1 MNSNIP
7 LDEYLDFQKY
17 WLVLK
22 RRWIPAT
29 AVFVTIVGS
38 SLAYSLSLDKI
49 YEAEAQLLIKVD
61 RTPKLTG
68 LDDSSGEIEGL
79 SADSDPLTTEAQL
92 VSSRPLVNQLI
103 KELDLRNDNGKLID
117 YKGIQD
123 SLKAKPIMGTDLLE
137 VTYTDTDPEFAA
149 LVVNK
154 AIELYQKDHTLNN
167 RSETASARAFIDRQ
181 LPEVE
186 ATVKEAEANLRNF
199 KNRNRIANLEQETT
213 ANINSLST
221 IADRIDEVEAEL
233 EGINAR
239 YARLNNQLNMTWQEA
254 SAVSPLSQSL
264 PVQRVLEQLQEV
276 KVGLAQKQNYL
287 SDNAPQI
294 ITLKEEEAKLNALLD
309 QQIASTLGSE
319 QQKLI
324 ERVNIL
330 SLGELKQD
338 QIAEFADLGLQKEGL
353 DRELATLENTYNS
366 YKQKSDTLPA
376 LEEQQRELERR
387 LEAAQSTYQ
396 TLLDKLQ
403 ETRITEQQ
411 NVGNVRV
418 VNDAVVPEEEIGPSK
433 KVIVAGGGI
442 VGGFLAV
449 ATAFLLDIRDRTVKN
464 VREIRSMLSYPFAGI
479 VPDLNKLDKQ
489 LLLPERSTD
498 LPEIAANNISVPCI
512 REAYHNIQLNLE
524 LLDEETPNKVIV
536 VTSSSSAEGK
546 SSVSANLAVA
556 QAQCGKKVLL
566 LDADLR
572 RPTQHKL
579 WNIPNE
585 IGLADVLQQDTV
597 WFDNLHHVIPNLDLM
612 TSGTVA
618 KNPISLLNSL
628 LMKELLTSSSSYYDC
643 IIIDTP
649 PLVGLAD
656 SKILSKLADGLLF
669 VVRPKV
675 ANYGS
680 VVAASE
686 ILAHKDFKVLGV
698 VANSVNIDKDSYE
711 YGYYYADRKYLGSAS

>member
-1 MNSNIP
+1 
-7 LDEYLDFQKY
+7 
-17 WLVLK
+17 
-22 RRWIPAT
+22 
-29 AVFVTIVGS
+29 
-38 SLAYSLSLDKI
+38 
-49 YEAEAQLLIKVD
+49 
-61 RTPKLTG
+61 
-68 LDDSSGEIEGL
+68 
-79 SADSDPLTTEAQL
+79 
-92 VSSRPLVNQLI
+92 
-103 KELDLRNDNGKLID
+103 
-117 YKGIQD
+117 
-123 SLKAKPIMGTDLLE
+123 MGTDLLE

-154 AIELYQKDHTLNN
+154 AIELYQKDRTLNN

-199 KNRNRIANLEQETT
+199 KNRHRIANLEQETT

-221 IADRIDEVEAEL
+221 VADRMDEVEAEL

-254 SAVSPLSQSL
+254 SAVSALSQSMA
-264 PVQRVLEQLQEV
+264 VQRVLEQLQEV
-276 KVGLAQKQNYL
+276 KVVLAQKQNYL
-287 SDNAPQI
+287 SDNAPQVI
-294 ITLKEEEAKLNALLD
+294 SLKEEEAKLSALLD

-324 ERVNIL
+324 AKVNIF
-330 SLGELKQD
+330 SLGELKQA

-366 YKQKSDTLPA
+366 YKQKSDALPG

-403 ETRITEQQ
+403 ETRIAEEQ
-411 NVGNVRV
+411 NLGNVRV

-464 VREIRSMLSYPFAGI
+464 VREIKIMLPYPFAGI

-489 LLLPERSTD
+489 LLLPERSTN
-498 LPEIAANNISVPCI
+498 LPEIAANNISIPCI
-512 REAYHNIQLNLE
+512 REAYHNIQLSLE
-524 LLDEETPNKVIV
+524 LLDEETSNKVIV

-566 LDADLR
+566 LDGDLR

-579 WNIPNE
+579 WNVPNE

-628 LMKELLTSSSSYYDC
+628 LMRELLASSSSYYDC

-680 VVAASE
+680 VVAAGE
-686 ILAHKDFKVLGV
+686 ILAKDFNVLGV

-711 YGYYYADRKYLGSAS
+711 YGYYYADRKYLSSAS

>member
-61 RTPKLTG
+61 RSAKLTG
-68 LDDSSGEIEGL
+68 LDDGSGEIEGL
-79 SADSDPLTTEAQL
+79 TADSNPLTTEAQL

-103 KELDLRNDNGKLID
+103 KELDLRDDNGKLID
-117 YKGIQD
+117 YKSIQD
-123 SLKAKPIMGTDLLE
+123 SLKATPIMGTDLLE
-137 VTYTDTDPEFAA
+137 ITYTDTDPEFAA

-154 AIELYQKDHTLNN
+154 AIELYQKDRTLDN
-167 RSETASARAFIDRQ
+167 RSETASARTFIDRQ

-239 YARLNNQLNMTWQEA
+239 YSRLNNQLNMTWQEA

-264 PVQRVLEQLQEV
+264 AVQRVLEQLQEV
-276 KVGLAQKQNYL
+276 KVALAQKQNYL

-319 QQKLI
+319 QQRLI

-353 DRELATLENTYNS
+353 DRELATLKNTYNS
-366 YKQKSDTLPA
+366 YKQKSDTLPR

-403 ETRITEQQ
+403 ETRISEQQ

-464 VREIRSMLSYPFAGI
+464 VREIKSMLPYPFAGI

-498 LPEIAANNISVPCI
+498 LPEIAANNISIPCI

-524 LLDEETPNKVIV
+524 LLDEETANKIIV

-628 LMKELLTSSSSYYDC
+628 LMRELLTSSSSYYDC

-656 SKILSKLADGLLF
+656 SRILSKLADGLLF

-686 ILAHKDFKVLGV
+686 ILTHKDFNVLGV

-711 YGYYYADRKYLGSAS
+711 YEYYYADRKYLGSAS

>member
-7 LDEYLDFQKY
+7 LDEYLDLQKY

-29 AVFVTIVGS
+29 VVFVTIVGS

-49 YEAEAQLLIKVD
+49 YEAEAKLLIKVD
-61 RTPKLTG
+61 RSAKLTG
-68 LDDSSGEIEGL
+68 LDDGSGEIEGL
-79 SADSDPLTTEAQL
+79 TADSNPLTTEAQL

-103 KELDLRNDNGKLID
+103 KELDLRDDNGKLID
-117 YKGIQD
+117 YESIQN
-123 SLKAKPIMGTDLLE
+123 SLKATPIIGTDLLE

-154 AIELYQKDHTLNN
+154 AIELYQKDRTLDN
-167 RSETASARAFIDRQ
+167 RSQTASAKTFIARQ

-199 KNRNRIANLEQETT
+199 KNRNRIANLEEETT

-239 YARLNNQLNMTWQEA
+239 YSRLNNQLNMTWQEA
-254 SAVSPLSQSL
+254 SAVSALSQSL

-276 KVGLAQKQNYL
+276 KVALAQKQNYL

-294 ITLKEEEAKLNALLD
+294 ITLKEEEVKLNTLLN

-319 QQKLI
+319 QQALVK
-324 ERVNIL
+324 RVNIL
-330 SLGELKQD
+330 SLGELKQN

-353 DRELATLENTYNS
+353 DQELATLKNTYNS
-366 YKQKSDTLPA
+366 YKQKSDTLPR
-376 LEEQQRELERR
+376 LEEEQRELERR

-411 NVGNVRV
+411 NIGNVRV
-418 VNDAVVPEEEIGPSK
+418 VNDAIVPEEEIGPSK

-464 VREIRSMLSYPFAGI
+464 VREIKTMLPYPFAGI
-479 VPDLNKLDKQ
+479 VPDLNRLDKQ
-489 LLLPERSTD
+489 LLLPERSTN
-498 LPEIAANNISVPCI
+498 LPEIAANNISIPCL

-524 LLDEETPNKVIV
+524 LLDEETANKIIV

-566 LDADLR
+566 IDADLR

-628 LMKELLTSSSSYYDC
+628 LMRELLTSSSSYYDC

-656 SKILSKLADGLLF
+656 SRILSKLADGLLF

-680 VVAASE
+680 VVAAAE
-686 ILAHKDFKVLGV
+686 ILAHKDFNVLGV

-711 YGYYYADRKYLGSAS
+711 YGYYYADRKYLSSAS

>member
-61 RTPKLTG
+61 RSAKLTG
-68 LDDSSGEIEGL
+68 LDDGSGEIEGL
-79 SADSDPLTTEAQL
+79 TADSNPLTTEAQL
-92 VSSRPLVNQLI
+92 VSSRPLINQLI
-103 KELDLRNDNGKLID
+103 EELDLRDDNGKLID

-137 VTYTDTDPEFAA
+137 ITYTDTDPEFAA

-254 SAVSPLSQSL
+254 SAVSPLSQSMA
-264 PVQRVLEQLQEV
+264 VQRVLEQLQEV
-276 KVGLAQKQNYL
+276 KVALAQKQNYL

-324 ERVNIL
+324 ERINIL

-353 DRELATLENTYNS
+353 DQELATLENTYNS
-366 YKQKSDTLPA
+366 YKQESDTLPA

-396 TLLDKLQ
+396 TLLSKLQ
-403 ETRITEQQ
+403 ETTITEQK

-433 KVIVAGGGI
+433 KVIVAAGGI
-442 VGGFLAV
+442 VGGFLAI

-464 VREIRSMLSYPFAGI
+464 VQEIRTMLPYPFAGI

-489 LLLPERSTD
+489 LLLPDSSTD
-498 LPEIAANNISVPCI
+498 WPELAAKNVSTPCI

-536 VTSSSSAEGK
+536 VTSSSSEEGK

-566 LDADLR
+566 LDGDLR

-585 IGLADVLQQDTV
+585 IGLVDVLQQDAV
-597 WFDNLHHVIPNLDLM
+597 WFDNLHNVIPNLDLM
-612 TSGTVA
+612 TSGAVA

-628 LMKELLTSSSSYYDC
+628 LMRELLISGSSYYDC

-656 SKILSKLADGLLF
+656 SKILSKLASGLLF

-680 VVAASE
+680 VVAAAE
-686 ILAHKDFKVLGV
+686 TLVDKDFNVLGV

-711 YGYYYADRKYLGSAS
+711 YGYYYADRKYLDSAS

>member
-79 SADSDPLTTEAQL
+79 TADSDPLTTEAQL
-92 VSSRPLVNQLI
+92 VSSRPLVNQII

-123 SLKAKPIMGTDLLE
+123 SLKATPIMGTDLLE

-239 YARLNNQLNMTWQEA
+239 YSRLNNQLNMTWQEA
-254 SAVSPLSQSL
+254 SAVSPLSQSMA
-264 PVQRVLEQLQEV
+264 VQRVLEQLQEV

-294 ITLKEEEAKLNALLD
+294 ITLKEEETKLNALLD

-319 QQKLI
+319 QQRLI

-338 QIAEFADLGLQKEGL
+338 QIAEFAELGLQKEGL
-353 DRELATLENTYNS
+353 DRELATLRNTYNS

-396 TLLDKLQ
+396 TLLSKLQ
-403 ETRITEQQ
+403 ETRISEQQ

-464 VREIRSMLSYPFAGI
+464 VREIKTMLPYPFAGI
-479 VPDLNKLDKQ
+479 VPDLNRLDKQ

-524 LLDEETPNKVIV
+524 LLDEETANKVIV

-566 LDADLR
+566 IDADLR

-628 LMKELLTSSSSYYDC
+628 LMRELLTSSSSYYDC

-686 ILAHKDFKVLGV
+686 ILAHKDFNVLGV

-711 YGYYYADRKYLGSAS
+711 YGYYYADRKYLSSAS

>member
-61 RTPKLTG
+61 RSAKLTG
-68 LDDSSGEIEGL
+68 LDDGSGEIEGL
-79 SADSDPLTTEAQL
+79 TADSNPLTTEAQL
-92 VSSRPLVNQLI
+92 VASRPLINQLI
-103 KELDLRNDNGKLID
+103 EELDLRDDNGKLID

-123 SLKAKPIMGTDLLE
+123 SLKATPIMGTDLLE
-137 VTYTDTDPEFAA
+137 ITYTDTDPEFAA

-254 SAVSPLSQSL
+254 SAVSPLSQSMA
-264 PVQRVLEQLQEV
+264 VQRVLEQLQEV
-276 KVGLAQKQNYL
+276 KVALAQKQNYL

-319 QQKLI
+319 QQRLI
-324 ERVNIL
+324 ERINIL

-353 DRELATLENTYNS
+353 DQELATLENTYNS
-366 YKQKSDTLPA
+366 YKQESDTLPA

-396 TLLDKLQ
+396 TLLSKLQ
-403 ETRITEQQ
+403 ETTITEQK

-433 KVIVAGGGI
+433 KVIVAAGGI
-442 VGGFLAV
+442 VGGFLAI

-464 VREIRSMLSYPFAGI
+464 VQEIRTMLPYSFAGI

-489 LLLPERSTD
+489 LLLPDSSTD
-498 LPEIAANNISVPCI
+498 WPELAAKNVSTPCI

-536 VTSSSSAEGK
+536 VTSSSSEEGK

-585 IGLADVLQQDTV
+585 IGLTDVLQKDAV

-628 LMKELLTSSSSYYDC
+628 LMRELLISGSSYYDC

-656 SKILSKLADGLLF
+656 SKILSKLANGLLF

-680 VVAASE
+680 VVAAAE
-686 ILAHKDFKVLGV
+686 TLGDKDFNVLGV

-711 YGYYYADRKYLGSAS
+711 YGYYYADRKYLDSAS

>member
-68 LDDSSGEIEGL
+68 LDDGSGEIEGL

-103 KELDLRNDNGKLID
+103 KELDLRNDAGKLID

-137 VTYTDTDPEFAA
+137 ITYTDTDPEFAA

-221 IADRIDEVEAEL
+221 IADRTDEVEAEL

-254 SAVSPLSQSL
+254 SAVSALSQSM

-287 SDNAPQI
+287 SDNAPQV
-294 ITLKEEEAKLNALLD
+294 ITLKEEEAKLSALLD

-353 DRELATLENTYNS
+353 DRELATLKNTYNS

-442 VGGFLAV
+442 VGGFL
-449 ATAFLLDIRDRTVKN
+449 
-464 VREIRSMLSYPFAGI
+464 P
-479 VPDLNKLDKQ
+479 
-489 LLLPERSTD
+489 
-498 LPEIAANNISVPCI
+498 
-512 REAYHNIQLNLE
+512 
-524 LLDEETPNKVIV
+524 
-536 VTSSSSAEGK
+536 
-546 SSVSANLAVA
+546 
-556 QAQCGKKVLL
+556 
-566 LDADLR
+566 
-572 RPTQHKL
+572 
-579 WNIPNE
+579 
-585 IGLADVLQQDTV
+585 
-597 WFDNLHHVIPNLDLM
+597 
-612 TSGTVA
+612 
-618 KNPISLLNSL
+618 
-628 LMKELLTSSSSYYDC
+628 
-643 IIIDTP
+643 
-649 PLVGLAD
+649 
-656 SKILSKLADGLLF
+656 
-669 VVRPKV
+669 
-675 ANYGS
+675 
-680 VVAASE
+680 
-686 ILAHKDFKVLGV
+686 
-698 VANSVNIDKDSYE
+698 
-711 YGYYYADRKYLGSAS
+711 